1 MRKFLRSTSACALLS
16 AVLMNGCG
24 GSGGGGASA
33 LPIAPGT
40 PVDSGSAKFNVNVL
54 TGEVTVDSLSHS
66 RSTVFSGGAIS
77 FASSTLVNEGTLGR
91 RRLSV
96 SLKNNGQDAMIAPFA
111 VHFRNFTNVT
121 APATDLR
128 ALHNI
133 STIAGSGTVGTT
145 DGPAGSANL
154 SNPTAVTSDGNGNI
168 YIASTDGTVRRLQ
181 NGIIS
186 TIASGLGTL
195 RGIVFT
201 KTFQSTEALF
211 VTDSSAMRIHR
222 VSLNNFTVS
231 VFAGSGASGTTDS
244 SSLLTAQFNQ
254 PHGIAVDSESPT
266 ALSLLVTDSGSTTLR
281 RVSSQGGVSTV
292 AFDLL
297 GPRGIAKEGSVIAV
311 ANRNANSIRI
321 ISGGVSSN
329 LGGTSG
335 FEDGVGSSVKFA
347 SPSAVALKNGVIYVA
362 DQDNHRIR
370 QGQLRPGAIP
380 TSAANWQFATVA
392 GSGVAGFVDGDGSSV
407 RLNSPAGLFFTDNNL
422 LLVADQANHRI
433 RRIISTGPNFP
444 VDIPNGATSTSER
457 PRLANPT
464 SYIPDGVERTPVIE
478 VASPSS
484 LAPGASTNLGNWD
497 FIVPAGITAFSF
509 VVEVEATTSLLAPP
523 DSVSNA
529 GPTNPGGSPNV
540 RVRGFAGSGPGF
552 ADGSLVSAAFNDVSQ
567 MARSTDGTIFIAD
580 TGNHL
585 VRRIATNGTVST
597 IAGSPKTSGTTDGTG
612 DVARLT
618 SPTGVACEPD
628 GKTLYVSQA
637 NHAIRRV
644 ELRDDFDENPGTGSV
659 PGDPAQR
666 ASYTVSTMAGLAG
679 TAGFADGSNG
689 VDARLNEPGHLVL
702 AGNAQLF
709 FVEAA
714 GQRVRS
720 LSLVGANPRL
730 PSSWRVLTV
739 AGDNTV
745 ATPATG
751 NSDGTGSQ
759 VRFAFPRSIVLAQ
772 DGFLYVADA
781 GNNRIRRVSTAGQVT
796 TVAGSIG
803 GYGDAGNPLSAKFS
817 TPTAL
822 GADSSNVL
830 YVGEVGNS
838 MLRKFGNGVASVAG
852 TQASGTADGTG
863 KTAQFQLISSL
874 LVLPNGDILVGDG
887 SRIRLIQRIISTAK
901 P

>member
-1 MRKFLRSTSACALLS
+1 
-16 AVLMNGCG
+16 MNGCG

-181 NGIIS
+181 NGSIS

-478 VASPSS
+478 VASPAS

-497 FIVPAGITAFSF
+497 FIIPAGITAFSF

-597 IAGSPKTSGTTDGTG
+597 IAGSPKTSGTADGTG

-637 NHAIRRV
+637 NHVIRRV

-781 GNNRIRRVSTAGQVT
+781 VNNRIRRVSTAGQVT

-830 YVGEVGNS
+830 YIGEVGNS
-838 MLRKFGNGVASVAG
+838 MVRKFGNGVASVAG

-887 SRIRLIQRIISTAK
+887 SRIRLLQRIISTAK